1 MAERASL
8 NRKQV
13 LILLPYLKN
22 GDGTAVALMNYYQAL
37 IKDNWNVDFLNLK
50 NNDCEWSQMVKKN
63 GGQIYEIPQV
73 NKYSKLVRKYI
84 EKIINAKNYDIVHVN
99 IPGHVGYIT
108 LKIAKKAGVNIRLF
122 HAHNPFNNLNIKTS
136 VSSKIYDT
144 LITKEATNLIACS
157 ESAGKTRF
165 KERKFKV
172 LKNVIDVNRFQYSQS
187 SREKIRKSLKIEDK
201 IVIGVV
207 GRFSCQKNPY
217 FLVKCFAE
225 LRKIEPK
232 AFLLWVGDGELKNNV
247 EKKLYDMGLER
258 DVQFVGRKPNV
269 QEWYSAMDLFF
280 LPSVFEGMGIV
291 FLEAQCTGLPCVG
304 SSNVPIETEITE
316 LMHRIS
322 LKDNEKIWAIQMKK
336 ILDESINRKTR
347 DKDFID
353 EEYTHDL
360 TQNDLR
366 DYYNYLLYKK
376 EEN

>member
-1 MAERASL
+1 MR
-8 NRKQV
+8 
-13 LILLPYLKN
+13 
-22 GDGTAVALMNYYQAL
+22 
-37 IKDNWNVDFLNLK
+37 
-50 NNDCEWSQMVKKN
+50 
-63 GGQIYEIPQV
+63 
-73 NKYSKLVRKYI
+73 
-84 EKIINAKNYDIVHVN
+84 
-99 IPGHVGYIT
+99 
-108 LKIAKKAGVNIRLF
+108 
-122 HAHNPFNNLNIKTS
+122 
-136 VSSKIYDT
+136 
-144 LITKEATNLIACS
+144 
-157 ESAGKTRF
+157 
-165 KERKFKV
+165 
-172 LKNVIDVNRFQYSQS
+172 
-187 SREKIRKSLKIEDK
+187 
-201 IVIGVV
+201 
-207 GRFSCQKNPY
+207 
-217 FLVKCFAE
+217 
-225 LRKIEPK
+225 RKIEPK

-353 EEYTHDL
+353 KEYTHDL